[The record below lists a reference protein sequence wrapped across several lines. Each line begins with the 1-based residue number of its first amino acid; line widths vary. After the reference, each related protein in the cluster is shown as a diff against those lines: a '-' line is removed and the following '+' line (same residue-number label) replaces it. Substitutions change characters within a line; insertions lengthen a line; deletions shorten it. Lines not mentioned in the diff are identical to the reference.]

1 LAQLLGIEYHRVALL
16 IAMTC
21 VYMMALV
28 TVSLVT
34 LCIYFSLFYW
44 TIQSIHISVDHRN
57 NRRDP
62 SATPSVEVGGDT
74 GAISA
79 GLNGEDT
86 GVCRLGTE
94 NLSSC
99 DSDADDS
106 AAHAERVVSSNNHG
120 TNTNSATTQHIEPPM
135 PKHSKIDV
143 AGKEKPVIK
152 SSSRTDKSTSPEP
165 SSRSKQ
171 QMTTRGNNS
180 KAASPKKNKISRR
193 LHRSCVLSQFG
204 EYDSLSNSARVNTS
218 SPGVLG
224 DGTVLSKDL
233 PGSLQTSNDI
243 VGQEKEIGTERYSR
257 LEQVDV
263 VEHSTPS
270 GTWSQYQDV
279 ITDGDYYIFT
289 VENWFENSIVPY
301 MIPVLR
307 QALAGGADVL
317 RLVATSG
324 VLLITIVCVASWCQN
339 LDRVAIFVRQ
349 RCDLGVRWLRGR
361 IMQSHFGVRHSTR
374 HPLVRRS
381 VFGTSANIAALSSH
395 YNDHYCGDTSN
406 GIDKDDCIHRNGS
419 IQHDGHCTKSHSLE
433 PYYPLSVKDLFPC
446 RHSDSNEEH
455 SPHEMPTFDVS
466 TEPLS
471 SQNNGAC
478 SGSQLSLNVHTPVHA
493 PSLIPVRSPSAASHS
508 RSQTAVSSSAMEPE
522 INSPSTL
529 LTASA
534 STRSRRGASSRI
546 TASSLSE
553 GSRSTN
559 SNDLTACSN
568 ASDGDLS
575 ETSWPLFR
583 VQRSETPSM
592 LSEYN
597 SARTKPVTK
606 ITSSL
611 TMSNGGGSVTKT
623 SSALP
628 ASKNVGSKP
637 VKVHYGG
644 NNFPTSRVHHA
655 YGSPQLLPSYQQ
667 QCRQYGYAPQPLKC
681 TCSICTCA
689 TRNRSRTASKHEED
703 EEE

>member
-1 LAQLLGIEYHRVALL
+1 VALY

-21 VYMMALV
+21 AYMMALV

-34 LCIYFSLFYW
+34 LSIYFSLFYW

-62 SATPSVEVGGDT
+62 SAATSVVAGSDT
-74 GAISA
+74 GSISA

-86 GVCRLGTE
+86 GVCRISTE

-106 AAHAERVVSSNNHG
+106 AAHAERVVTSNNQG
-120 TNTNSATTQHIEPPM
+120 NSATTQHIEPPM

-143 AGKEKPVIK
+143 AGKVKPIIK
-152 SSSRTDKSTSPEP
+152 SSSRNDKSTSPEP
-165 SSRSKQ
+165 SNRSKQ
-171 QMTTRGNNS
+171 QMTTRGSNS
-180 KAASPKKNKISRR
+180 KIATPKKNKISRR
-193 LHRSCVLSQFG
+193 LHRSCVLSHFG
-204 EYDSLSNSARVNTS
+204 DDDSLSNTDHASTS
-218 SPGVLG
+218 NPGLLG
-224 DGTVLSKDL
+224 DGIALSRDL
-233 PGSLQTSNDI
+233 PGSSQMGNDML
-243 VGQEKEIGTERYSR
+243 GQHGGIGGEKNSR

-263 VEHSTPS
+263 VEPSTPS
-270 GTWSQYQDV
+270 GTWPQYQDV
-279 ITDGDYYIFT
+279 ITDSDYDAFA
-289 VENWFENSIVPY
+289 VQKWFENSILPY
-301 MIPVLR
+301 IIPVLR

-324 VLLITIVCVASWCQN
+324 VLLITVVCVASWCQN

-361 IMQSHFGVRHSTR
+361 IMQSHFGVRQSTR

-406 GIDKDDCIHRNGS
+406 YIHKDDCIHRYGS
-419 IQHDGHCTKSHSLE
+419 IHEDGHCTKSHSLE

-471 SQNNGAC
+471 PQNNGAC
-478 SGSQLSLNVHTPVHA
+478 SGSQLSLNVHTPVHT
-493 PSLIPVRSPSAASHS
+493 PSLIPVRSPSVASHS
-508 RSQTAVSSSAMEPE
+508 RSQTSVSSSAMEPE

-534 STRSRRGASSRI
+534 STQSRRGASSRI
-546 TASSLSE
+546 TASSWSV

-559 SNDLTACSN
+559 SNDLTTYSHSN
-568 ASDGDLS
+568 DGDLS
-575 ETSWPLFR
+575 DTSCPLFR
-583 VQRSETPSM
+583 VQRTETPSM

-597 SARTKPVTK
+597 SARSKPVTK

-611 TMSNGGGSVTKT
+611 PMSNGDGSVTKT

-628 ASKNVGSKP
+628 ASKNVGSTP

-644 NNFPTSRVHHA
+644 NNFPTSRVQHA
-655 YGSPQLLPSYQQ
+655 YGSPQLLPSYQL

-681 TCSICTCA
+681 TCFICTCA